1 MRTTDDS
8 TRVLR
13 IAAWIWLGFL
23 FAMALMDFA
32 LYTPRVQQLL
42 GDSVRF
48 QPALPNQPFL
58 PNPGSNNP
66 GQPLRNVYYP
76 VYLFYSANGLMAL
89 LFLLFAYWDDIRTS
103 FGKAFYPFMLV
114 VISAAPILISVL
126 IVPRFPQGPLS
137 NAEGMALRQLPIMF
151 VALALVAW
159 KYQFAHVIFFS
170 LAATT
175 FELGLTAINPSE
187 NRNIT
192 VYLFIAI
199 VRTISFIAVG
209 FFISFLVS
217 RLREQRESLREANAN
232 LTHYASTLEQLTVSR
247 ERNRLARELHDTL
260 AHSLTAISVSL
271 ETAKA
276 YFDIDPG
283 QSREMIDISL
293 ESTRKGV
300 DETRRA
306 LKALRS
312 SDLVDMGLRLAVKK
326 AAESA
331 AFRFGLDLELDLQDP
346 MPSLSPDVEQTIL
359 RVTQEAIENITKHSQ
374 AKKFSIQLS
383 SDGQSVLIIQDD
395 GVGFDPHS
403 KESTGHFGLVGMRER
418 AELAGGQL
426 KIESRKGNGTKVVL
440 TI

>member
-1 MRTTDDS
+1 MRTTDNS
-8 TRVLR
+8 IRVLR
-13 IAAWIWLGFL
+13 IAAGIWLGFL
-23 FAMALMDFA
+23 LAMALMDFA
-32 LYTPRVQQLL
+32 LYTPQVQQLL
-42 GDSVRF
+42 GDTVRF
-48 QPALPNQPFL
+48 QQPGLPNQPL
-58 PNPGSNNP
+58 VQNP
-66 GQPLRNVYYP
+66 GQPARNLFMP
-76 VYLFYSANGLMAL
+76 VYIFYSANGLMSL
-89 LFLLFAYWDDIRTS
+89 LFLLFTYWEDIQTNL
-103 FGKAFYPFMLV
+103 GKAYYPFMLV
-114 VISAAPILISVL
+114 IISAAPILISAL

-137 NAEGMALRQLPIMF
+137 NAEGMALRQLPVMF

-159 KYQFAHVIFFS
+159 KYRFWHVVFFS
-170 LAATT
+170 LSVTV
-175 FELGLTAINPSE
+175 FELALIAVNPFE
-187 NRNIT
+187 NRNIS
-192 VYLFIAI
+192 VYLFISI
-199 VRTISFIAVG
+199 IRTISSIAVG

-276 YFDIDPG
+276 YFDINPE

-312 SDLVDMGLRLAVKK
+312 SDLVDMGLRLAIKK

-331 AFRFGLDLELDLQDP
+331 AARFRLDLELDLQDP

-383 SDGQSVLIIQDD
+383 SDAHTALVIHDD
-395 GVGFDPHS
+395 GVGFDIRS

-418 AELAGGQL
+418 AELAGGRL
-426 KIESRKGNGTKVVL
+426 KIESGKGIGTKVVL

>member
-23 FAMALMDFA
+23 LAMALMDFA
-32 LYTPRVQQLL
+32 LYTPQVQKFL
-42 GDSVRF
+42 GESARA
-48 QPALPNQPFL
+48 QPLL
-58 PNPGSNNP
+58 PNPGMNNP
-66 GQPLRNVYYP
+66 GLPLRNGYNP
-76 VYLFYSANGLMAL
+76 VYLFYSANGAMAL
-89 LFLLFAYWDDIRTS
+89 LFLLFTYLENVQS
-103 FGKAFYPFMLV
+103 KLGEAFYPFMLV
-114 VISAAPILISVL
+114 VISAAPILINAF

-151 VALALVAW
+151 VALAIVAW
-159 KYQFAHVIFFS
+159 KYQFAHVVFFS

-175 FELGLTAINPSE
+175 FELMLTAFNPIE
-187 NRNIT
+187 NRNFT

-260 AHSLTAISVSL
+260 AHSLTAISISL

-276 YFDIDPG
+276 YFDINPAET
-283 QSREMIDISL
+283 RELIDTSL
-293 ESTRKGV
+293 EATRKGV

-312 SDLVDMGLRLAVKK
+312 SDLVDMGLRLAIKK

-331 AFRFGLDLELDLQDP
+331 AARFGLDLELDLQDP

-359 RVTQEAIENITKHSQ
+359 RVTQEAIENLTKHSR

-383 SDGQSVLIIQDD
+383 SNEHTRLVVQDD
-395 GVGFDPHS
+395 GVGFDVRS
-403 KESTGHFGLVGMRER
+403 REASGHFGLVGMRER
-418 AELAGGQL
+418 AQLAGGKI
-426 KIESRKGNGTKVVL
+426 KIESDKGKGTRVVL

>member
-13 IAAWIWLGFL
+13 TAAGIWFCFL
-23 FAMALMDFA
+23 LAMALMDFA
-32 LYTPRVQQLL
+32 LYMPQVQQLL
-42 GDSVRF
+42 GDGVRSA
-48 QPALPNQPFL
+48 QPGQPNQPL
-58 PNPGSNNP
+58 VPNPI
-66 GQPLRNVYYP
+66 QPLRNVFTP
-76 VYLFYSANGLMAL
+76 VYIFYSANGLMSL
-89 LFLLFAYWDDIRTS
+89 LFLLFTYWEEVQTN
-103 FGKAFYPFMLV
+103 FGKAYYPFMLA

-137 NAEGMALRQLPIMF
+137 NAEGMALRQLPVMF
-151 VALALVAW
+151 VALALAAW
-159 KYQFAHVIFFS
+159 KYRFSHVIFFS
-170 LAATT
+170 LAVTV
-175 FELGLTAINPSE
+175 FELGLIAINPFE
-187 NRNIT
+187 DRNIS
-192 VYLFIAI
+192 VYSFIAI
-199 VRTISFIAVG
+199 IRTISFIAVG
-209 FFISFLVS
+209 FFISVLVS

-276 YFDIDPG
+276 YFDIDPKE
-283 QSREMIDISL
+283 SRELIDKSL
-293 ESTRKGV
+293 EATRKGV

-312 SDLVDMGLRLAVKK
+312 SDLVDLGLRLAVKK

-331 AFRFGLDLELDLQDP
+331 ASRFGLDLKLNLQDP

-359 RVTQEAIENITKHSQ
+359 RVTQEAIENLTKHSR
-374 AKKFSIQLS
+374 AKKFGIQLFS
-383 SDGQSVLIIQDD
+383 NGRTTLIVEDD
-395 GVGFDPHS
+395 GIGFDMRS
-403 KESTGHFGLVGMRER
+403 REASGHFGLVGMRER
-418 AELAGGQL
+418 AELSGGTL
-426 KIESRKGNGTKVVL
+426 KVESDKGKGTRVVL